1 MPPPVRMMLSGAASE
16 TLDTLMKS
24 CGQELAF
31 VIGGGC
37 CEGTTISLFE
47 KTFSVGYAPVSS
59 EGPLELFV
67 ERGWKHLYEG
77 KTIFVDVTDDDG
89 SDRMSLEARLGK
101 RFMFRL
107 EEEDTHQGVC
117 LKGPRLDSV
126 I

>member
-1 MPPPVRMMLSGAASE
+1 MVQPTRIVMSGPASE
-16 TLDTLMKS
+16 VLDALEKS
-24 CGQELAF
+24 YGQELAF

-47 KTFSVGYAPVSS
+47 KAFSVGYALVPA

-77 KTIFVDVTDDDG
+77 KTIYVDITDDDG

-101 RFMFRL
+101 HFTFRL
-107 EEEDTHQGVC
+107 EGTSAALGTC
-117 LKGPRLDSV
+117 STKP
-126 I
+126 